1 MIGPGTEKDITMNN
15 DVFITCAL
23 TGAGDTTGKSPYVPV
38 TPEQIADSAIKAA
51 KAGAAIA
58 HIHVRDIE
66 TGQGNRDR
74 EAFREVVARIR
85 DSDTDVII
93 NLTTGMGGD
102 YTPDPDDP
110 SRAAEGSD
118 MASPE
123 DRVLHIEELL
133 PEICSLD
140 VATMNFPDGA
150 FMNVPSHL
158 RIMADQIKAAG
169 IKPELECFDLGHV
182 RLANQLIKEGHID
195 EPPLFQIC
203 LGVPWGA
210 PADPESLITMRNLLP
225 EGANWS
231 AFGIS
236 RMQIPIAATSVIGG
250 GNVRVGLEDNLYLD
264 RGVLATNEQLVDR
277 AVGVIERLGSKVLSP
292 AETRQKLGLT
302 QQH

>member
-102 YTPDPDDP
+102 YTPETLD
-110 SRAAEGSD
+110 AGE
-118 MASPE
+118 
-123 DRVLHIEELL
+123 RVA
-133 PEICSLD
+133 
-140 VATMNFPDGA
+140 V
-150 FMNVPSHL
+150 
-158 RIMADQIKAAG
+158 
-169 IKPELECFDLGHV
+169 
-182 RLANQLIKEGHID
+182 
-195 EPPLFQIC
+195 
-203 LGVPWGA
+203 
-210 PADPESLITMRNLLP
+210 ES
-225 EGANWS
+225 
-231 AFGIS
+231 
-236 RMQIPIAATSVIGG
+236 GG
-250 GNVRVGLEDNLYLD
+250 GEI
-264 RGVLATNEQLVDR
+264 
-277 AVGVIERLGSKVLSP
+277 VIIPFVPGKSTTDIIQRMND
-292 AETRQKLGLT
+292 
-302 QQH
+302 